1 MKNLP
6 AASCRARAQL
16 PRFIYPTTG
25 DGERLSSRSSS
36 GTARTSAFCR
46 SDPTVHFVSFAIF
59 ATGVPPRATLHNY
72 RRRMPSKAGPA
83 TRLRYMTQRLCP
95 MRRSE
100 RTRDGHRAATG
111 SDHQLRDVV
120 NLTVDNNGPLAV
132 FAIVLNNR
140 CHLRRFRFSLFDRG
154 RIPAPIW
161 TIVSA

>member
-1 MKNLP
+1 MGFLNSTRTTVSGVLTL
-6 AASCRARAQL
+6 A
-16 PRFIYPTTG
+16 PRYTTI
-25 DGERLSSRSSS
+25 EEE
-36 GTARTSAFCR
+36 CQ
-46 SDPTVHFVSFAIF
+46 
-59 ATGVPPRATLHNY
+59 
-72 RRRMPSKAGPA
+72 SKAGPA

-111 SDHQLRDVV
+111 CDHQLRDVV

-140 CHLRRFRFSLFDRG
+140 CHLRRFRFSLFGAARF
-154 RIPAPIW
+154 PAPIW